1 MVPKNFSLLFL
12 HFVPAGAIWL
22 PPGLDVSDD
31 RLYGL
36 DHAILN
42 FKLPPYNGMWM
53 NMGYWEH
60 ETDFPGACEAL
71 LNQVLQAAGLIQL
84 DGHGRGAALIS
95 NPHESPRSIRLVDV
109 GFGCGDQTI
118 YLTTG
123 LYWINAGTELTRPL
137 FNSYLGITI
146 VGSQADFA
154 RQRVSEH
161 WMSTS
166 SAYRTPDVQL
176 FCADAA
182 NPSTWSPELKEAIL
196 ANRTSSCTWLLA
208 LDTLYHFKPSRQPL
222 FDDAF
227 SNLHSSIMAFDLI
240 LSDSASLIDRLLLK
254 IVCLM
259 SSTPFSNFVTKAE
272 YEKMLVDAGYSR
284 QDITFRDISEHVFPG
299 IAAYMQRRDKE
310 LKNFG
315 LGLGKFKAAGRVFDW
330 WARSGV
336 VRGIIVVAKR
346 PGEL

>member
-1 MVPKNFSLLFL
+1 M
-12 HFVPAGAIWL
+12 
-22 PPGLDVSDD
+22 
-31 RLYGL
+31 LY
-36 DHAILN
+36 
-42 FKLPPYNGMWM
+42 WQ
-53 NMGYWEH
+53 H
-60 ETDFPGACEAL
+60 ETDFPQACEAL

-84 DGHGRGAALIS
+84 DRYGRGAALIS
-95 NPHESPRSIRLVDV
+95 NPPESPRSIKLVDV

-118 YLTTG
+118 YLTTQ
-123 LYWINAGTELTRPL
+123 LYWINARTGLTHPL

-146 VGSQADFA
+146 VGSQADFT

-161 WMSTS
+161 WMVTS
-166 SAYRTPDVQL
+166 NAYRTPDVQL

-182 NPSTWSPELKEAIL
+182 DPSTWSPELQEAIV

-222 FDDAF
+222 FDIAF

-240 LSDSASLIDRLLLK
+240 LSDSASLIDRLLLR
-254 IVCLM
+254 IVCRM
-259 SSTPFSNFVTKAE
+259 AFTPFSNFVTKAE
-272 YEKMLVDAGYSR
+272 YEKMLVNAGYSR
-284 QDITFRDISEHVFPG
+284 EDITFRDVSEHVFPG
-299 IAAYMQRRDKE
+299 VAAYMQRRDKE
-310 LKNFG
+310 LKKFG

-336 VRGIIVVAKR
+336 VRGVIVVAKR